1 MQKTYDIVIIGGGV
15 QGLSLAYNLAKN
27 GVKKVVVLDKSVIGS
42 GASSRNGEMIRSA
55 FGSRAWIRFFDASL
69 SLWETLSAE
78 LDFNVMYTRCGYLVL
93 ASTDE
98 ESAMFG
104 ELVDLQRSLGLKTL
118 HLDREAVLERVPA
131 LNPEAAAGGILQ
143 PEGGFARHDAVVWAY
158 ERACRRTGVQ
168 VAPYTEVR
176 NIAVS
181 DNTVTGVE
189 TETENI
195 PAGVVVNAA
204 GGHAR
209 EIAAMAGIQLPTD
222 VYRLEMLATEPLKPF
237 LPCAVSSPHALSY
250 MHQTTRG
257 EFVGGA
263 EAADLK
269 PTKSLRSTVTA
280 VRDMAAKFVHLFPGL
295 AGVNLMRQWAGIV
308 DMAPDASPLLGPVP
322 GLDGFVLDC
331 GWVYG
336 FVGAPAAGR
345 YLADYIISGE
355 MPQEIEPFYYRRFQ
369 DDRAIQDRSLAVPTQ
384 DHGA

>member
-1 MQKTYDIVIIGGGV
+1 M
-15 QGLSLAYNLAKN
+15 
-27 GVKKVVVLDKSVIGS
+27 
-42 GASSRNGEMIRSA
+42 
-55 FGSRAWIRFFDASL
+55 
-69 SLWETLSAE
+69 
-78 LDFNVMYTRCGYLVL
+78 
-93 ASTDE
+93 
-98 ESAMFG
+98 
-104 ELVDLQRSLGLKTL
+104 
-118 HLDREAVLERVPA
+118 PA
-131 LNPEAAAGGILQ
+131 LNPGAAAGGILQ
-143 PEGGFARHDAVVWAY
+143 PAGGFARHDAVVWAY
-158 ERACRRTGVQ
+158 ELACRRTGVQ
-168 VAPYTEVR
+168 VAPYTEVK
-176 NIAVS
+176 NVVVT

-189 TETENI
+189 TTAGSI
-195 PAGVVVNAA
+195 CAGVVVNAA

-209 EIAAMAGIQLPTD
+209 EIAAMAGVELPTD

-237 LPCAVSSPHALSY
+237 LPGAVSSPQTLSY

-269 PTKSLRSTVTA
+269 PAKSLRSTVTA

-295 AGVNLMRQWAGIV
+295 AGVKLMRQWAGIV

-322 GLDGFVLDC
+322 GLNGFVLDC

-345 YLADYIISGE
+345 YLADYIIDAE

-369 DDRAIQDRSLAVPTQ
+369 DGRAIQDGSLAVPTQ